1 MAKMVSRVPAAA
13 ATLQWFL
20 MFFHALRS
28 GFWGMVVLAV
38 LSSTALARAEPLS
51 EAEVIRLSATRSAD
65 VAVTRAETTQ
75 AFAREIEA
83 DLYPNPSIGWQRE
96 HFPAGDGS
104 REDSFLLTVP
114 IDLSGRRSSRAA
126 LARSE
131 TRAAAAEEARSRSAS
146 TVRAL
151 EIFYG
156 ALSADARVEIER
168 RTVQRLG
175 EFVRVLGRRQEEGTA
190 SGYERSLLEIE
201 LSLRENELRRAEADA
216 EALRTDLGILLGLD
230 RAPPDLR
237 GSATN
242 PRPTIENT
250 RSQPQSIEM
259 SRRSA
264 REARDAVESAKSA
277 WLPTLS
283 VQGGAKVLSADGAT
297 RHGYVAGVTVDLP
310 IFSRGQELGAL
321 ARAQEQ
327 VTSARVKA
335 AERARRLE
343 TARATQRLARA
354 REELARFD
362 EATAERLERLGRA
375 SEAGYREGTRSMT
388 ELLDAERARSEV
400 EIRKIE
406 LARAVRSAEI
416 ALRAAGGEFE

>member
-1 MAKMVSRVPAAA
+1 MAKMVSPIAAAA
-13 ATLQWFL
+13 ATIRWFL
-20 MFFHALRS
+20 KVSHAPSS
-28 GFWGMVVLAV
+28 GFRSMVVMGV
-38 LSSTALARAEPLS
+38 MSCTALARAEPLT
-51 EAEVIRLSATRSAD
+51 ETEVIRLSAMRNAD
-65 VAVTRAETTQ
+65 VAVTRAETTL
-75 AFAREIEA
+75 ALARETEA

-96 HFPAGDGS
+96 HFPAGDAS
-104 REDSFLLTVP
+104 REDSFLVTFP

-131 TRAAAAEEARSRSAS
+131 TRAAAADEARSRSAS
-146 TVRAL
+146 TASAL
-151 EIFYG
+151 EIFYA
-156 ALSADARVEIER
+156 ALSADARVEVER

-175 EFVRVLGRRQEEGTA
+175 EFVRVLSRRQEEGTA
-190 SGYERSLLEIE
+190 SGYERSRLELE
-201 LSLRENELRRAEADA
+201 LSLRENELRSAETEA

-230 RAPPDLR
+230 GAPSDLR
-237 GSATN
+237 ANATN
-242 PRPTIENT
+242 PSQTVGDGR
-250 RSQPQSIEM
+250 RQPQAIEM
-259 SRRSA
+259 ARRSA
-264 REARDAVESAKSA
+264 REARDAAESAKSA
-277 WLPTLS
+277 WLPALS

-310 IFSRGQELGAL
+310 IFSRGQELRAL

-327 VTSARVKA
+327 VTNARVKA

-343 TARATQRLARA
+343 TARATQRLTRA
-354 REELARFD
+354 GEELARFD
-362 EATAERLERLGRA
+362 KATAERLERLGRA

-416 ALRAAGGEFE
+416 ALRAARGEFE